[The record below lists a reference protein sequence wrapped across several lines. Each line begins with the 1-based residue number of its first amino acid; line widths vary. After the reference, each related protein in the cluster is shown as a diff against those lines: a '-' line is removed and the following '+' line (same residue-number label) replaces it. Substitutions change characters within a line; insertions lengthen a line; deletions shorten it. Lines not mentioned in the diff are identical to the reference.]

1 MTVAVIARPDKA
13 AADGT
18 APLWLRITHNR
29 LRRHHALGLRVK
41 LSQWDADRQQM
52 RGRSE
57 TAARLNAHLDQVKAY
72 ARDEHLRLKTE
83 GRLVTADAVR
93 DAVAER
99 LTPSDE
105 EVEGSERSRDF
116 LRYMDEHAD
125 TYDRKGQV
133 HTAKKLRVAVKKLRV
148 FLVAE
153 GAARSA
159 EKARLDFAALTP
171 AVLRRFEAFLLD
183 PSGDYGNSRNTVA
196 SDIKKIRT
204 SLYQAIRD
212 GLLTQERNPFFQ
224 FTVRETKVEREKL
237 SADELDRIR
246 RLSDLSPGVSK
257 ARDYF
262 LFSLYLAGVRF
273 SDVCQLKPEHVVGED
288 GQRRLVYRMG
298 KTDEAKSLLLVP
310 PAAAIVDRYLGRD
323 RTTRSGR
330 EAPWLFPILDDEDV
344 STPKKL
350 MRAVGRKNSLVNKQ
364 LKTVAKRAGTKSFSF
379 HMARHSFAD
388 LARQKG
394 WSIYDVSKALGHSS
408 IEVTQR
414 YLAGFD
420 RGGLDEKMKDLF

>member
-41 LSQWDADRQQM
+41 LGQWDADRQQM

-57 TAARLNAHLDQVKAY
+57 TAARLNAHLDRVKAY

-99 LTPSDE
+99 LTPSEE
-105 EVEGSERSRDF
+105 EVEERDF
-116 LRYMDEHAD
+116 LRYMDEHAG
-125 TYDRKGQV
+125 TYDRKGQP
-133 HTAKKLRVAVKKLRV
+133 HTAKKLRVAVKKLRA
-148 FLVAE
+148 FLVSE

-159 EKARLDFAALTP
+159 EKARLDFVALTP

-183 PSGDYGNSRNTVA
+183 PSGDYGNSQNTVA

-212 GLLTQERNPFFQ
+212 GLLPQERNPFFQ

-246 RLSDLSPGVSK
+246 DLEGLSPGVAG

-273 SDVCQLKPEHVVGED
+273 SDVCQLQPEHVVGSGAE
-288 GQRRLVYRMG
+288 RRLVYRMG

-310 PAAAIVDRYLGRD
+310 PAAAIVDRYLPGGAFGD

-344 STPKKL
+344 STPKRL

-364 LKTVAKRAGTKSFSF
+364 LKTIAKRAGTKPFSF

-394 WSIYDVSKALGHSS
+394 WSVYDVQKALGHSS

-420 RGGLDEKMKDLF
+420 RGGLDEKMRELF